1 MEFVN
6 PFMLYGFAALL
17 IPVLIHLFNFR
28 RHKLLYFS
36 NISLLKNLQEQTSRT
51 NKLLHLL
58 VLLCRL
64 LVIAALVMAFARP
77 FLPDENRL
85 KPAKRNLVMV
95 YVDNSLSMQARSEK
109 STLLDEAKLKAT
121 EIAASFNKEDKYIIL
136 TNDLNPAHER
146 PMSGDEFIA
155 EINKL
160 NLSHFSRKLS
170 QILGR
175 TNTMRHEGYSQKVVF
190 VLSDFQAS
198 TADLGKVVSDTASH
212 YFFVPL
218 TAVKSNNVYVDS
230 CWFESPLHHPGE
242 LAEMKARIVNDG
254 SEEIKNLTV
263 RLTVQD
269 EQKAIANVDIA
280 PASSAEVSLGF
291 DISEVGPAA
300 GTFEITDYPVIFDDK
315 LYFSFTVDQ
324 AIRVLE
330 IYDSE
335 ANPWL
340 KTLLEG
346 DDQIAYESKQ
356 LKRLDFQGLK
366 AYKLIILSG
375 LETISGGLSQ
385 ALTDFSRAGGSLVLV
400 PSPAKVDMT
409 VNALL
414 SQYGMELAEKADTA
428 RSRVFSLLT
437 EHPVFKGV
445 FEKIPEN
452 ADLPNVRKHYSI
464 RNLKTA
470 DVQQLIT
477 MTNGSAFLAE
487 GSNEAGKAYVFASAL
502 LPSWSDFYKNNLFVP
517 VIYRLIFLSANEETL
532 YHYLGTDAQVQI
544 RTKAGDN
551 EQVLHIREL
560 NNDFDLIP
568 LQNSYL
574 GETSLTLNE
583 AVEKPGFYK
592 VTQENEPLA
601 FLAMN
606 DNREESRLNTLSRSQ
621 LEEQM
626 KKAGIAKASLVERA
640 DIDQGRAFEN
650 LSSGT
655 QLWKWFVVLS
665 LIFLLIEGLL
675 LRFWRK

>member
-6 PFMLYGFAALL
+6 PYMLYGFAALL

-64 LVIAALVMAFARP
+64 LAIAALVMAFARP

-85 KPAKRNLVMV
+85 KPTKRNLVMV

-121 EIAASFNKEDKYIIL
+121 EIAASFNKEDKYILL
-136 TNDLNPAHER
+136 TNDLNPALER

-175 TNTMRHEGYSQKVVF
+175 TNTMHHEGYPQKVLF

-198 TADLGKVVSDTASH
+198 TADLGNIVSDTATP
-212 YFFVPL
+212 YYFVPL
-218 TAVKSNNVYVDS
+218 TAARSNNVYVDS

-263 RLTVQD
+263 RLSVQN

-280 PASSAEVSLGF
+280 PASSAEVSLRF
-291 DISEVGPAA
+291 DVSKVGPAT
-300 GTFEITDYPVIFDDK
+300 GTFEITDYPVNFDDK
-315 LYFSFTVDQ
+315 LYFTFKVDQ

-330 IYDSE
+330 IYDNE

-346 DDQIAYESKQ
+346 EDQVAFESKQ

-375 LETISGGLSQ
+375 LETVSGGLNQ
-385 ALTDFSRAGGSLVLV
+385 ALTDFTGAGGSLVLV
-400 PSPAKVDMT
+400 PAPTKVDMT

-414 SQYGMELAEKADTA
+414 SRYGMELAEKADTA

-452 ADLPNVRKHYSI
+452 ADLPNVRKHFNI

-487 GSNEAGKAYVFASAL
+487 GVSDAGKAYVFASAL

-532 YHYLGTDAQVQI
+532 YHMLGTDAQVQI
-544 RTKAGDN
+544 RTEASDK
-551 EQVLHIREL
+551 EQVLHIRGL
-560 NNDFDLIP
+560 DNDFDLIP

-574 GETSLTLNE
+574 GETMLTLNE
-583 AVEKPGFYK
+583 AVEKPGFYR
-592 VTQENEPLA
+592 VIQQDEQLA

-606 DNREESRLNTLSRSQ
+606 DSREESKLNTLSRSQ

-640 DIDQGRAFEN
+640 EIEQGRAFEN